1 MTDFGP
7 IPVKLGAKRWKDEQ
21 SFRTAIASEAKTWP
35 PTPYH
40 PNGNLK
46 GVGVNCAQFLFG
58 VAMNAGVLPPGAQP
72 PRKFTAQ
79 LAAKTKE
86 ERLVA
91 YIEAYGGKEI
101 AESAVKTGDIV
112 FYRVAGEHGHTA
124 IVLDWPNVVHAMPIN
139 GCQMGLVN
147 EGQLGA
153 KARRYFTLWN
163 PAGSK

>member
-1 MTDFGP
+1 MTE
-7 IPVKLGAKRWKDEQ
+7 AE
-21 SFRTAIASEAKTWP
+21 FRGAIATEAKTWTG
-35 PTPYH
+35 TPYH

-46 GVGVNCAQFLFG
+46 GVGVNCAQFLYC
-58 VAMNAGVLPPGAQP
+58 VAKNAGVIPADAPD
-72 PRKFTAQ
+72 PRRFTAQ

-101 AESAVKTGDIV
+101 AESEVKTGDII

-124 IVLDWPNVVHAMPIN
+124 IVLDWPNVMHSMPIN
-139 GCQMGLVN
+139 GCQMGLFN

-153 KARRYFTLWN
+153 KARRYFTLYHPADEDLSSGARGN